1 MLNGVNTIKRYLLT
15 WYGITDLRAAMDLE
29 KSDGPVLGAL
39 REGNYTDVFILAYT
53 NKEKQSPKY
62 SDVQTDLSDEW
73 GAVDSF
79 SNTAEGHALY
89 EIWLTKQL
97 ANIGKEVNVKL
108 YPVKLLHLN
117 DTKGIYK
124 AVTNVLND
132 VSSREDYKEVTLY
145 LSPGTP
151 VMAFTWA
158 FASLMNPSLKIKVIA
173 SSDFREPPEA
183 INLPYELLD
192 SSGIKHK
199 TVKSPNPSFDAV
211 FHLFGEQRMPSVLG
225 INQFKSKM
233 HIFINSKKYPAT
245 IMKKFI
251 GSAQYKELPVN
262 PFDPKNIELEILK
275 TISELPAVNH
285 IGFNLTGGTKLMFV
299 GALSASDKVNGTPFY
314 FETKSNNLIYLND
327 FSFTQTKSIE
337 SVETIIKANTNEFT
351 ISNNGAWNNLPE
363 RNHPQRKSLTKCI
376 WKKRNKISKL
386 YKELSYFND
395 SPGRKFEIKKGDISV
410 KLSSNGNAEILIG
423 NEKFSFSNWINFA
436 KYLCGGWFEE
446 YIYQVLSYYLKSGQI
461 KDLRIGLEISIKDKI
476 DNTQDQ
482 MGLDWKDKLRTIY
495 GELYQEL
502 DIVFTDGKSLYII
515 ECKAG
520 NVRSV
525 DLMKLQN
532 IVSHFGGIEGKGII
546 ISPFKPNSKVIHRK
560 IAESRNVDLLY
571 GAEFSNKLKD
581 KLSK

>member
-1 MLNGVNTIKRYLLT
+1 
-15 WYGITDLRAAMDLE
+15 MDLE

-199 TVKSPNPSFDAV
+199 TVKSPNPSFDAI

-225 INQFKSKM
+225 INQFKSK
-233 HIFINSKKYPAT
+233 
-245 IMKKFI
+245 
-251 GSAQYKELPVN
+251 
-262 PFDPKNIELEILK
+262 
-275 TISELPAVNH
+275 
-285 IGFNLTGGTKLMFV
+285 
-299 GALSASDKVNGTPFY
+299 
-314 FETKSNNLIYLND
+314 
-327 FSFTQTKSIE
+327 
-337 SVETIIKANTNEFT
+337 
-351 ISNNGAWNNLPE
+351 
-363 RNHPQRKSLTKCI
+363 
-376 WKKRNKISKL
+376 
-386 YKELSYFND
+386 
-395 SPGRKFEIKKGDISV
+395 
-410 KLSSNGNAEILIG
+410 
-423 NEKFSFSNWINFA
+423 
-436 KYLCGGWFEE
+436 
-446 YIYQVLSYYLKSGQI
+446 
-461 KDLRIGLEISIKDKI
+461 
-476 DNTQDQ
+476 
-482 MGLDWKDKLRTIY
+482 
-495 GELYQEL
+495 
-502 DIVFTDGKSLYII
+502 
-515 ECKAG
+515 
-520 NVRSV
+520 
-525 DLMKLQN
+525 
-532 IVSHFGGIEGKGII
+532 
-546 ISPFKPNSKVIHRK
+546 
-560 IAESRNVDLLY
+560 
-571 GAEFSNKLKD
+571 
-581 KLSK
+581 